1 VTEPGSATPSLI
13 DRVRGWW
20 RGEPLSPLFHLCIG
34 LLMPMA
40 LLAGSALRAS
50 GFTVDSAFISFRY
63 ADNLAAGQGLV
74 YNAGERVEGYSN
86 FLWTLLLGVLS
97 ALGAD
102 LEPTSKI
109 VGGLCACAALWVLWL
124 LSRRLQPFGALPSVA
139 TWLTASSFVFG
150 GYAVFGTE
158 APLLAL
164 LTLAGAERFARE
176 VEAEMAGEARVLP
189 WSGLLLGLAC
199 LTRFEAVVLF
209 AALVAASGAR
219 ALGRPGLLRLAAF
232 FAPVAVH
239 QIWRIAYYGAVLPG
253 TALATIG
260 DARAQLRGGREYLDN
275 YQRHAGGILWLAMSA
290 VAMAAVRL
298 GRALEEGGTGGAA
311 ASAPSSS
318 RTSAANADAWRASF
332 ALALCAWV
340 IVYGVWLLLIGGDG
354 MPNFRLIA
362 PVEPFVFLLVDQVV
376 RTLVARRDR
385 VIQVALVILAAWTCW
400 HRAST
405 FGEGHRNLARTD
417 KAFWEESAG
426 RAAAWLRTAEPGP
439 VAIADIGQVGYRTK
453 LPIVDMLGVVNP
465 AVARLPG
472 GYTTKVGPGFADAVF
487 AREPRYVVIISSE
500 RDCKSASAPSSRA
513 LYNDARFAPF
523 RLRESLRLRSGGAWC
538 IYGR

>member
-1 VTEPGSATPSLI
+1 MTEPAAASPPFAG
-13 DRVRGWW
+13 RVRGWW

-50 GFTVDSAFISFRY
+50 TFTVESAFIGFRY

-74 YNAGERVEGYSN
+74 FNAGERVEGYSN

-102 LEPTSKI
+102 LEPASKI

-124 LSRRLQPFGALPSVA
+124 LSRRLQPFGAFPSVA
-139 TWLTASSFVFG
+139 TWLTASSFAFG

-176 VEAEMAGEARVLP
+176 VDAEIAGEARLLP
-189 WSGLLLGLAC
+189 WSGVLLGLAC
-199 LTRFEAVVLF
+199 LTRMEAVVLF
-209 AALVAASGAR
+209 AALVSASGRR
-219 ALGRPGLLRLAAF
+219 AVGRPGLLRLAAF
-232 FAPVAVH
+232 FAPVAAH
-239 QIWRIAYYGAVLPG
+239 QIWRIAYYGALLPN
-253 TALATIG
+253 TALATTG
-260 DARAQLRGGREYLDN
+260 DARAQLRGGRDYLDN
-275 YQRHAGGILWLAMSA
+275 YQQHVGGVLWLALSA
-290 VAMAAVRL
+290 VAMAAMRL
-298 GRALEEGGTGGAA
+298 ARALDPSHLGGAA
-311 ASAPSSS
+311 PAPPSS
-318 RTSAANADAWRASF
+318 RRALAASEDAWRASF

-340 IVYGVWLLLIGGDG
+340 IVYGTWLLLIGGDG
-354 MPNFRLIA
+354 MPFFRRIA
-362 PVEPFVFLLVDQVV
+362 PIEPFVFLLVDQVV

-385 VIQVALVILAAWTCW
+385 VINVALILVGSWTCW
-400 HRAST
+400 YRANT
-405 FGEGHRNLARTD
+405 FRDSHRNLVRTD

-439 VAIADIGQVGYRTK
+439 VAIADIGEVGYRTR
-453 LPIVDMLGVVNP
+453 LPIVDMLGVVTP
-465 AVARLPG
+465 AIARLPG
-472 GYTTKVGPGFADAVF
+472 GYTTKVGPGFTDAVF
-487 AREPRYVVIISSE
+487 AGQPRYVVIISSE
-500 RDCKSASAPSSRA
+500 RDCKSPSAPSSRA

-523 RLRESLRLRSGGAWC
+523 RLRESLRVRPGGAWC